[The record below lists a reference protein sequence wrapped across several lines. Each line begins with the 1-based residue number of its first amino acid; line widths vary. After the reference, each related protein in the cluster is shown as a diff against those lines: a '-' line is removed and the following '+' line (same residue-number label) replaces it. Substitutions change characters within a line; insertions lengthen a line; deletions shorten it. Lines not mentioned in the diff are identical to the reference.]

1 MKALNIQNVNPAF
14 SGVFDLIAESLG
26 RAPART
32 AMLRARA
39 DPVSVSAAN
48 SSFDAPT
55 DQPARESW
63 LVKAGNWLWQRQ
75 IHGVDAYVSRADDMF
90 AALDRWLW
98 KQRNRQTE
106 AWLAKSQDLFE
117 LEARIRHLE
126 RGPQSRIF

>member
-1 MKALNIQNVNPAF
+1 MKVLNIQTVNPIF
-14 SGVFDLIAESLG
+14 SGVFDVIAESLG
-26 RAPART
+26 RPPART
-32 AMLRARA
+32 AMLRAKA
-39 DPVSVSAAN
+39 DAGNVSAAN
-48 SSFDAPT
+48 SPFEVPT
-55 DQPARESW
+55 ADPTRESW
-63 LVKAGNWLWQRQ
+63 LAKAGNWLWQRQ
-75 IHGVDAYVSRADDMF
+75 MRGVDAYVARADDMF